1 MIDGP
6 KQVQFPGK
14 MPSPPAASPSTSLH
28 FPATS
33 RQKPS
38 FITKRIRI
46 PALTSKEHARR
57 VSLCAT
63 PMDRR
68 SQAIVD
74 SGNREDKCWV
84 HFVGIGGCGLSA
96 LAMLALKQGYEV
108 SGSDIMW
115 SSFMDGLHEAGA
127 RLYVGHSVSNMQ
139 KHNGLI
145 LPKAIVVSS
154 AIPQDNVEILY
165 AKSVGVI
172 VYKRDYWL
180 AKLTEHYNLIAISG
194 THVQLCKYSGKSTT
208 ASMLAYVLKAMGD
221 DITAVVGA
229 HVPQFAGGN
238 IICGSGRNFVLE
250 ISVIYPE
257 TRQQKLNVYS
267 AAFRLMMF
275 EDIMFVNADEYDG
288 CFLELLPYIAVV
300 TNVEWEHV
308 DIFENE
314 EAVISI
320 FKRFLTQIRA
330 GGHLV
335 LCGDSVG
342 ACSLLD
348 YNKRIA
354 GPDNSI
360 HVKSSLEPCNDRYR
374 VTTYG
379 ISSINEWHASALRS
393 NSQGGSDYQLCHWGC
408 PVADISLQMPGVHNV
423 LNSLA
428 VVATVTTL
436 FSNQRHITESVDFVR
451 LHLSNFKGVSRR
463 FEMIGKVHGCHIF
476 DDYAHHPSEVR
487 AVLQAARQGFQYKE
501 LLVVFQPHTYSR
513 LATLHKEFANAFSD
527 ADLVVVTEIYGARE
541 MNRWNISGRDLA
553 NSIID
558 PSSEYIPSLVDVV
571 EKLSLYISKDPDR
584 ETLILTLGAGD
595 ITTVGRELLQKLQQ
609 RLQKS
614 DS

>member
-6 KQVQFPGK
+6 KQVQLPGK
-14 MPSPPAASPSTSLH
+14 MPSSPAASPSTSLH

-74 SGNREDKCWV
+74 SGNREDKGWV

-127 RLYVGHSVSNMQ
+127 WLYVGHSVSNMQ

-165 AKSVGVI
+165 AKSVGVP

-180 AKLTEHYNLIAISG
+180 AKLTEQHNLIVISG
-194 THVQLCKYSGKSTT
+194 THGKSTT

-250 ISVIYPE
+250 
-257 TRQQKLNVYS
+257 
-267 AAFRLMMF
+267 
-275 EDIMFVNADEYDG
+275 ADEYDG

-348 YNKRIA
+348 HNKPTT

-360 HVKSSLEPCNDRYR
+360 CVKSSLEPCSDRYS

-379 ISSINEWHASALRS
+379 ISSINEWHASALHS
-393 NSQGGSDYQLCHWGC
+393 NLQGGSDYQLCHWGC

-423 LNSLA
+423 VNSLA
-428 VVATVTTL
+428 VVATVATL
-436 FSNQRHITESVDFVR
+436 FSDQRHITESVDFVR

-501 LLVVFQPHTYSR
+501 LMVVFQPHTYSR
-513 LATLHKEFANAFSD
+513 LATLQKEFADAFSD

-541 MNRWNISGRDLA
+541 TNRWNISGRDLA
-553 NSIID
+553 TAIIG

-571 EKLSLYISKDPDR
+571 EKLSLYISNDPDR

-609 RLQKS
+609 RFQKS

>member
-1 MIDGP
+1 MINGP
-6 KQVQFPGK
+6 KQVRK
-14 MPSPPAASPSTSLH
+14 MPSPAAASPSTSLH

-74 SGNREDKCWV
+74 SSNREDKCWV

-127 RLYVGHSVSNMQ
+127 WLYVGHSVSNMQ

-145 LPKAIVVSS
+145 LPKAIVVST

-165 AKSVGVI
+165 AKSVGVP

-180 AKLTEHYNLIAISG
+180 AKLTEQYNLIAISG
-194 THVQLCKYSGKSTT
+194 THGKSTT

-250 ISVIYPE
+250 
-257 TRQQKLNVYS
+257 
-267 AAFRLMMF
+267 
-275 EDIMFVNADEYDG
+275 ADEYDG

-348 YNKRIA
+348 HNKRIT

-360 HVKSSLEPCNDRYR
+360 CVKSSLEPCSDRYR

-379 ISSINEWHASALRS
+379 ISSINEWHASALHS
-393 NSQGGSDYQLCHWGC
+393 NSQGGSDYQL
-408 PVADISLQMPGVHNV
+408 
-423 LNSLA
+423 
-428 VVATVTTL
+428 VVATVATL
-436 FSNQRHITESVDFVR
+436 FRDQRPITESVDFVR

-501 LLVVFQPHTYSR
+501 LVVVFQPHTYSR
-513 LATLHKEFANAFSD
+513 LATLQKEFANAFSD

-541 MNRWNISGRDLA
+541 TNRWNISGRDLA
-553 NSIID
+553 TAIIN

-571 EKLSLYISKDPDR
+571 EKLSLYISNDPDR

>member
-6 KQVQFPGK
+6 KQVQFPAH
-14 MPSPPAASPSTSLH
+14 SDSC
-28 FPATS
+28 
-33 RQKPS
+33 
-38 FITKRIRI
+38 
-46 PALTSKEHARR
+46 LTLKEHARR

-127 RLYVGHSVSNMQ
+127 WLYVGHSVSNMQ

-165 AKSVGVI
+165 AKSVGVP

-180 AKLTEHYNLIAISG
+180 AKLTEQYNLIAISG
-194 THVQLCKYSGKSTT
+194 THGKSTT

-250 ISVIYPE
+250 
-257 TRQQKLNVYS
+257 
-267 AAFRLMMF
+267 
-275 EDIMFVNADEYDG
+275 ADEYDG

-314 EAVISI
+314 VGGSYIYFQEVPDANKGWWTSS
-320 FKRFLTQIRA
+320 FMWGQGKR
-330 GGHLV
+330 
-335 LCGDSVG
+335 SVG

-348 YNKRIA
+348 HNKRIT

-360 HVKSSLEPCNDRYR
+360 CVKSSLEPCSDRYR

-379 ISSINEWHASALRS
+379 ISSINEWHASALHS

-428 VVATVTTL
+428 VVATVATL
-436 FSNQRHITESVDFVR
+436 FSDQRHITESVDFVR

-501 LLVVFQPHTYSR
+501 LVVVFQPHTYSR
-513 LATLHKEFANAFSD
+513 LATLQKEFANAFSD

-541 MNRWNISGRDLA
+541 TNRWNISGRDLA
-553 NSIID
+553 TAIID

-571 EKLSLYISKDPDR
+571 EKLSLYISNDPDR